1 MNSKRRRRSAMPNSR
16 DSDYQVGYGKPPQHT
31 RFKRGESGNPTGRPK
46 GSKNLTTL
54 LEKELKQR
62 VVVTENGRRRR
73 ITKQEAMV
81 KHLVNKAVS
90 GDRPLMQLLLDEI
103 RLLEARAASN
113 PSGTNLDEADR
124 EVMRQIQERMRG
136 LMRGGKEN
144 ARGDGT
150 DAE

>member
-1 MNSKRRRRSAMPNSR
+1 MPDNR

-31 RFKRGESGNPTGRPK
+31 RFKKGESGNPSGRPK

-62 VVVTENGRRRR
+62 VVVTENGRRRS

-90 GDRPLMQLLLDEI
+90 GDRSLMQLLLDEI
-103 RLLEARAASN
+103 RLLEARAASS

-136 LMRGGKEN
+136 LMKGEKEN
-144 ARGDGT
+144 AQGDRT

>member
-1 MNSKRRRRSAMPNSR
+1 MPDNR
-16 DSDYQVGYGKPPQHT
+16 DPDYQVGYGRPPQHT
-31 RFKRGESGNPTGRPK
+31 RFKKGESGNPTGRPK

-62 VVVTENGRRRR
+62 VMITENGRRRS

-90 GDRPLMQLLLDEI
+90 GDRPLMQLLLEEI
-103 RLLEARAASN
+103 RLLEARAASS

-124 EVMRQIQERMRG
+124 EVMRQIQERMRR
-136 LMRGGKEN
+136 LMKGEEEN
-144 ARGDGT
+144 ARGNGT